1 MARAPGCVRTCCV
14 AMEPRT
20 GGTETPKAGGCLQG
34 AGAGSTL
41 GCPYT
46 PRTPTLGQRS
56 LFSTASAA
64 QPPPA
69 ASAHPAPS
77 ARPLPERG
85 RKSAGCHGASQ
96 GSPRPPGASP
106 GLTHGGGR
114 RPPLSPQPHGFP
126 PEAFP
131 FGSGEEE
138 AQAVRARQA
147 GRRPRGGLAGAGRA
161 GRWGLRQGLQGR
173 GGNEQPKT
181 TTGPQGFWKRPFF
194 LLFFPSS
201 FLFLLN
207 FSSSALHQ
215 ARSSL
220 PSCNQPETFKMT
232 QISSRGWEG
241 AGP

>member
-106 GLTHGGGR
+106 GPTHGGGR

-138 AQAVRARQA
+138 AEAVRARQA

-173 GGNEQPKT
+173 GGTSSQKPPPIPKDS
-181 TTGPQGFWKRPFF
+181 GNVPFF
-194 LLFFPSS
+194 SSLFSFFFSFSSKFFVLRAPSS
-201 FLFLLN
+201 AELVAILQPARNLQNDPN
-207 FSSSALHQ
+207 F
-215 ARSSL
+215 
-220 PSCNQPETFKMT
+220 
-232 QISSRGWEG
+232 
-241 AGP
+241 